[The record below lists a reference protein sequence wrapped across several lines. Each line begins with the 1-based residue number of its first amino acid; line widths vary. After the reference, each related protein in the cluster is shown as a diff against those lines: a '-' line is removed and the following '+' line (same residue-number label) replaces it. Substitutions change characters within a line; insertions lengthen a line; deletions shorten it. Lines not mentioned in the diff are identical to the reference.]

1 MDLVKAKITQK
12 KNVYVHNDL
21 SQSAF
26 YFKELIENKLKD
38 GNRSGIAYDYMA
50 CAVMIAFAFEANL
63 NFMGYKL
70 IKDWNEWQNWDA
82 KVYAVLKRLEM
93 PIVWAEGPLSSMRA
107 MKDIRDSLAHGKPL
121 ETTEERIL
129 EVKPEDLDQANDLC
143 AQWQKDCNHEAVF
156 QAYKDMDDLWK
167 EMIQK
172 SGIPLFHAI
181 TSGEH
186 SITVFGDK
194 DQLPFAITQ
203 QK

>member
-26 YFKELIENKLKD
+26 YFKELIEKKLEE
-38 GNRSGIAYDYMA
+38 GNRNGIAYDYMA

-70 IKDWNEWQNWDA
+70 IENWNEWQNWDA
-82 KVYAVLKRLEM
+82 KVYAVLKRLGM
-93 PIVWAEGPLSSMRA
+93 PIVWAERPLKSMRD

-121 ETTEERIL
+121 ETTEKRIL
-129 EVKPEDLDQANDLC
+129 EVKPEDLDRANDLR

-156 QAYKDMDDLWK
+156 QAYKDMDDLWE

-172 SGIPLFHAI
+172 SGIPLFNTI

-194 DQLPFAITQ
+194 DQPPPRIE

>member
-38 GNRSGIAYDYMA
+38 GNRNGIAYDYMA

-63 NFMGYKL
+63 NFMGYKT
-70 IKDWNEWQNWDA
+70 IKDWNEWQGWDT

-93 PIVWAEGPLSSMRA
+93 PIAWEERPLSSMRA

-129 EVKPEDLDQANDLC
+129 EVKPEDLDQANDLR
-143 AQWQKDCNHEAVF
+143 AQWQKDCSHEAVF
-156 QAYKDMDDLWK
+156 LAYADMDDLWK
-167 EMIQK
+167 QMIQK
-172 SGIPLFHAI
+172 SGVPLFNTI

-194 DQLPFAITQ
+194 DQPTPRVTEAR
-203 QK
+203 